1 MADRVGLA
9 KGKILERPM
18 QGWVGYIEKL
28 RSTFTKS
35 GLPGGVAEKNS
46 FSPGW
51 KLGQKY
57 PVYMHP
63 GLRSATY

>member
-1 MADRVGLA
+1 MGLA

-46 FSPGW
+46 FSPG
-51 KLGQKY
+51 LEVGNNY
-57 PVYMHP
+57 PVYVHSGP
-63 GLRSATY
+63 GGATY

>member
-1 MADRVGLA
+1 MGLA

-46 FSPGW
+46 FSSGPEVGHY
-51 KLGQKY
+51 Y
-57 PVYMHP
+57 PVYMHSGP
-63 GLRSATY
+63 GRTRY